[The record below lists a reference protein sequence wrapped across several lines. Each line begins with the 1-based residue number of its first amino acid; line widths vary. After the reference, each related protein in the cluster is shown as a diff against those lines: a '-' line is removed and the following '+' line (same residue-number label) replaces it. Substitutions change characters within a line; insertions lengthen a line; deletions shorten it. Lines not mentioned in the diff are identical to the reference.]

1 LGGEGSSMQE
11 LYHLSFCFSFFRYGF
26 VLIFPSLASNSD
38 PLTSASQVAEITD
51 MCHYVLVM
59 VCFPGF

>member
-1 LGGEGSSMQE
+1 MQE